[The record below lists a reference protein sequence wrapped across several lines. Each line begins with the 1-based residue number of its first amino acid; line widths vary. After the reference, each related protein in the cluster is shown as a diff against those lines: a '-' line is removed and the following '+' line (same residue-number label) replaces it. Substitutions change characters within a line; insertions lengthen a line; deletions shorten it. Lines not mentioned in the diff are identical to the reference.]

1 MRNRL
6 HVFALLPVLLFATP
20 ALAVTWNVP
29 GDFPTIQQAINASS
43 SGDVIIVA
51 PGVYPENITVG
62 AAQNGIKIH
71 SSGGAGV
78 TTIDGGA
85 AGTVASFSSVGITT
99 ELIGFTLT
107 NGLGVNGGG
116 LSLVNANPKIDS
128 NFITANTAKLGGGIY
143 ANHSQSTINAN
154 QITFNAASQGAGNG
168 GGLYLDN
175 ASLATITN
183 NVISSNSTVGS
194 GGGLFI
200 LAASNANINNNSV
213 TNNTASVNG
222 GGFSITGGTTS
233 PTIKNNVISSN
244 HADTGNGGGLNV
256 VNNAFPTISNN
267 QINFNTALT
276 TGGIHLVGS
285 SPTISLN
292 NIQDNAAPT
301 GSGGGLSCNAGSS
314 PVVSGNLLIRN
325 FAGTNG
331 GGLFAN
337 GSNVTLTNNTIALN
351 SGAIDGGGVYAVGG
365 SRVTLRRDIVSHSP
379 VGNGVSVSV
388 GDGSVVNLNCCDVWG
403 NGAANYNGMPDATGV
418 NNNISAD
425 PFYCDIFGLDFHLF
439 AVSPCTAANAP
450 SCGLIGALDVGCSGP
465 VRTEVKS
472 WGSIKA
478 TYR

>member
-6 HVFALLPVLLFATP
+6 HVFALLPVLLVATP

-43 SGDVIIVA
+43 SGDIIIVA

-62 AAQNGIKIH
+62 APQNGIKIH
-71 SSGGAGV
+71 SSGGAAV
-78 TTIDGGA
+78 TTIDGGGV
-85 AGTVASFSSVGITT
+85 GTVASFASVGITT

-107 NGLGVNGGG
+107 NGNGTNGGG

-128 NFITANTAKLGGGIY
+128 NFITGNTAKLGGGIY

-154 QITFNAASQGAGNG
+154 QITFNAASVAGGAG

-183 NVISSNSTVGS
+183 DVISSNSTVGS
-194 GGGLFI
+194 GGGFFI
-200 LAASNANINNNSV
+200 QAASNANINNNSV
-213 TNNTASVNG
+213 TNNSAGVNG
-222 GGFSITGGTTS
+222 GGLSITGSTTS

-244 HADTGNGGGLNV
+244 HADAGNGGGLNIV
-256 VNNAFPTISNN
+256 SSAFPTVSNN

-276 TGGIHLVGS
+276 TGGVHLVGS
-285 SPTISLN
+285 SPIITNN

-314 PVVSGNLLIRN
+314 PVVTGNLLIRN

-331 GGLFAN
+331 GGLYAN
-337 GSNVTLTNNTIALN
+337 GSVLTLTSNTLALN
-351 SGAIDGGGVYAVGG
+351 SGAADGGGVYVANGA
-365 SRVTLRRDIVSHSP
+365 RVTLKRDIISHSP
-379 VGNGVSVSV
+379 VGNGVSVDANPSSFV
-388 GDGSVVNLNCCDVWG
+388 SLTCCDVWG
-403 NGAANYNGMPDATGV
+403 NTAANYSGTPDVTGV

-439 AVSPCTAANAP
+439 AASPCTAANAP

-465 VRTEVKS
+465 VRTETKT